1 MTAVLVAVVVVLA
14 TGCASSIYQAPFI
27 NRDSQDAIEGEYL
40 VVLKGHLTEEKVA
53 AHIDHVRTQAL
64 LEYRYAKKQESD
76 IYGAV
81 EEDDVDA
88 YPKRMQPDVIMT
100 TFSVGDIKGYG
111 ARLSDRLRDNLRRM
125 KEVKYIEQNIIGR
138 AESCKIRRNAEWG
151 LVRTTVQTILGKG
164 KKYDYKWDSD
174 GAGKGV
180 VIYVIDS

>member
-1 MTAVLVAVVVVLA
+1 MQFN
-14 TGCASSIYQAPFI
+14 S
-27 NRDSQDAIEGEYL
+27 
-40 VVLKGHLTEEKVA
+40 VA

-111 ARLSDRLRDNLRRM
+111 ARLSDR
-125 KEVKYIEQNIIGR
+125 
-138 AESCKIRRNAEWG
+138 
-151 LVRTTVQTILGKG
+151 
-164 KKYDYKWDSD
+164 
-174 GAGKGV
+174 
-180 VIYVIDS
+180 